1 MTALQIRR
9 LQARFGLTATQAAL
23 VAAFVFSGGAE

>member
-9 LQARFGLTATQAAL
+9 LQARFGLAASCAAL
-23 VAAFVFSGGAE
+23 IAALAFGGAND